1 MYGIAHEARTHR
13 SQEVAKGDTMAPG
26 NLGGSAMALLRFI
39 ATDGREQDV
48 ADIDGLHDLIL
59 DGRIGYES
67 LVRDDASGR
76 WVKADDHPLFK
87 RIREIAGQQQPL
99 APPIPAAPPSR
110 ARIVVQAGPV
120 TAPAAGPKTKPK
132 SKWFAAIATREE
144 ALKTINETA
153 LGFFALAGI
162 QTVMSLFLIANSS
175 NVGLD
180 SLIDVPLYVGLA
192 AWLKWGRS
200 RTAAVLLLI
209 VASIAV
215 VTTVLGQLRIIG
227 GGRNMILAAIV
238 FWTAVKAVEAT
249 FKLRGR
255 FKDGENA
262 APSVAPVEPWRR
274 TTTG

>member
-1 MYGIAHEARTHR
+1 
-13 SQEVAKGDTMAPG
+13 
-26 NLGGSAMALLRFI
+26 MALLRFI
-39 ATDGREQDV
+39 DTDGREQDV
-48 ADIDGLHDLIL
+48 ADIDGLYDLIQ

-87 RIREIAGQQQPL
+87 RIREIAGQQQPVS
-99 APPIPAAPPSR
+99 PPIPAAPPTR
-110 ARIVVQAGPV
+110 APIVAQA
-120 TAPAAGPKTKPK
+120 APAASPKTKPK

-162 QTVMSLFLIANSS
+162 QTVMSLFLIANRD

-180 SLIDVPLYVGLA
+180 LLIDVPLYVGLA

-209 VASIAV
+209 VASISV
-215 VTTVLGQLRIIG
+215 VTTVLGQLKIID
-227 GGRNMILAAIV
+227 GGRNMVLAGIV
-238 FWTAVKAVEAT
+238 SWTAVKAVEAT

-255 FKDGENA
+255 FKDVGE
-262 APSVAPVEPWRR
+262 RR
-274 TTTG
+274 ASE